1 MDQGFQFNSFSL
13 QVFVK
18 LTSVFISGSMSYD
31 FLSFKTWYTLDLSP
45 IHVRFLHACTQS
57 LISYASSCWQGCW
70 HCCLR
75 VLDCLSLPRNLMPL
89 PYHVGSLNDI
99 HFQRQCRHQRYILA
113 SWRHAALHCF
123 DWSWL
128 PLCWAAFLIFPIRSL
143 CWEIWYVFSV
153 TGTVE
158 ERR

>member
-31 FLSFKTWYTLDLSP
+31 FLSFKTWYTLDLSL
-45 IHVRFLHACTQS
+45 HSCAFLARLHTK
-57 LISYASSCWQGCW
+57 SYKL
-70 HCCLR
+70 CLVVLAGLLALLFK

-99 HFQRQCRHQRYILA
+99 HFQRQCQHQRYILA
-113 SWRHAALHCF
+113 SLASRCITLL
-123 DWSWL
+123 WL
-128 PLCWAAFLIFPIRSL
+128 ILTSPLLSSVLIFPIRSL
-143 CWEIWYVFSV
+143 CWEIW
-153 TGTVE
+153 
-158 ERR
+158 